1 MAYSVISDKSGKTYH
16 LHNKVVTL
24 KNTGK
29 QQTIYFF
36 SVKPEGSIDMPEGWQ
51 VVQNQRSGLPF
62 LKRSTP
68 KV

>member
-1 MAYSVISDKSGKTYH
+1 MPYSVVSDKSKKTYY
-16 LHNKVVTL
+16 LHSKTVTL

-36 SVKPEGSIDMPEGWQ
+36 SVKPEGAIEMPDGYQ

-62 LKRSTP
+62 LKRAN
-68 KV
+68 KM

>member
-1 MAYSVISDKSGKTYH
+1 MAYSVKSEKSGKTYH
-16 LHNKVVTL
+16 LHSKTVTL

-36 SVKPEGSIDMPEGWQ
+36 SVKPEESIDLPDGYQ

-62 LKRSTP
+62 LKRAA
-68 KV
+68 